1 MELGVIGG
9 RYEVEWKVGQGGAAE
24 VYRAVDL
31 RLGRVVALK
40 VLRAGHAQDEKFR
53 ARFINEARAAARLS
67 HPNIVDVYDYDEV
80 DGTYFIAMEYVD
92 GKNLKEYIRERGRLS
107 EGEAI
112 RITEQILEGLSA
124 AHRAGLVHRDMKPQN
139 VMVTEGGVVKI
150 TDFGIAKAV
159 GDAGMTEAGVA
170 FGTPHYLS
178 PEQARGDEVTPRS
191 DVYAVGVM
199 MYEMLSGRLPFEGE
213 NPMRVAY
220 AHVFEEPEGLRE
232 VAPWVS
238 EGLVRVVE
246 RAMAKDPLERYG
258 DAGEMLRD
266 LRNLPLPADS
276 HYNQDAS
283 SEPTVAVPVMSIESP
298 PSESTRTASV
308 ISGPRRTSVYG
319 EPEEESR
326 SRLSPAWLLVPLLLL
341 GFLGGCL
348 LMRNSVLSLLPGG
361 AQSLATPT
369 TGMPPIVVTTGPT
382 STPIEPS
389 PTPASTPTPV
399 LPSAPENL
407 RARLSPDGEA
417 VELTWTDTASN
428 ETAYLVERSTD
439 NREWFLLSTLAAN
452 SNSFTDNTISPGKKY
467 YYRVRARGPEGYSD
481 YALTSIEIP
490 KPTPV
495 PTNTPTPTPTF
506 TPTPT
511 PTPTPTRERVW
522 MYAATTD
529 YSNVN
534 MRQDPDPNSPRLI
547 TIPYGAR
554 VRAFIPAVEG
564 GDGNEWYE
572 VIYRGIRGY
581 VLADLL
587 TIQAPPP
594 KPTPTPTPTPTTE
607 PTPTPTREPTPT
619 PTPRST
625 PARTGSVSIRL
636 EDSFFRGGWSNEDGY
651 KGRSAQWI
659 YGQRTQ
665 YWRMSTRFV
674 LWGDRE
680 GMATLKLVG
689 MDSEDSKKT
698 RISILINDQ
707 EIFRGPDPLPND
719 TQNLNDSGNWGESTI
734 TFPSSLLNDG
744 NNTLEIQNLE
754 KNGGFGRPPWF
765 MLDYAVVSFN
775 VD

>member
-1 MELGVIGG
+1 MYRVLDN

-266 LRNLPLPADS
+266 LRSLPLPADS
-276 HYNQDAS
+276 HHNQDAMYELTSDFSKHNSYVDPWGVTASLPNVPKFTSGSQHKNRVARTEIAEPGDSKRVSKPFWILLPATLLVSACVLLGVTFVPFVS
-283 SEPTVAVPVMSIESP
+283 SRIPPIVTETPDSNLNT
-298 PSESTRTASV
+298 PSESPYPVVLVSTPIPTERTYYLRGSV
-308 ISGPRRTSVYG
+308 PAPPENLTAVALSPYAIKLFWVDVSPNEDAYFIYRRTSGASWRRVAILGPNSISYLDKG
-319 EPEEESR
+319 LKPNTDYTYKVCAVNSQGSSKCPEASAHTDILPPTSTTYIITSTPELEN
-326 SRLSPAWLLVPLLLL
+326 SPEVVP
-341 GFLGGCL
+341 
-348 LMRNSVLSLLPGG
+348 
-361 AQSLATPT
+361 T
-369 TGMPPIVVTTGPT
+369 PT
-382 STPIEPS
+382 STP
-389 PTPASTPTPV
+389 TP
-399 LPSAPENL
+399 E
-407 RARLSPDGEA
+407 
-417 VELTWTDTASN
+417 
-428 ETAYLVERSTD
+428 
-439 NREWFLLSTLAAN
+439 
-452 SNSFTDNTISPGKKY
+452 
-467 YYRVRARGPEGYSD
+467 
-481 YALTSIEIP
+481 
-490 KPTPV
+490 
-495 PTNTPTPTPTF
+495 PTNTPVRLNTPISRPTATPTS

-511 PTPTPTRERVW
+511 PTPTV
-522 MYAATTD
+522 
-529 YSNVN
+529 
-534 MRQDPDPNSPRLI
+534 
-547 TIPYGAR
+547 
-554 VRAFIPAVEG
+554 
-564 GDGNEWYE
+564 
-572 VIYRGIRGY
+572 
-581 VLADLL
+581 
-587 TIQAPPP
+587 
-594 KPTPTPTPTPTTE
+594 E
-607 PTPTPTREPTPT
+607 PTPTPTKEPTPT
-619 PTPRST
+619 PTATST
-625 PARTGSVSIRL
+625 PTPYPTVLPTPTKSSPPRPTVTPTNVPTPIPTIWPTPTISP
-636 EDSFFRGGWSNEDGY
+636 
-651 KGRSAQWI
+651 
-659 YGQRTQ
+659 TQ
-665 YWRMSTRFV
+665 EPVPTSTPMPRPESTEPLTTPTV
-674 LWGDRE
+674 RVESSGTYVP
-680 GMATLKLVG
+680 ATQTP
-689 MDSEDSKKT
+689 S
-698 RISILINDQ
+698 SILI
-707 EIFRGPDPLPND
+707 
-719 TQNLNDSGNWGESTI
+719 TQT
-734 TFPSSLLNDG
+734 P
-744 NNTLEIQNLE
+744 QN
-754 KNGGFGRPPWF
+754 R
-765 MLDYAVVSFN
+765 
-775 VD
+775 